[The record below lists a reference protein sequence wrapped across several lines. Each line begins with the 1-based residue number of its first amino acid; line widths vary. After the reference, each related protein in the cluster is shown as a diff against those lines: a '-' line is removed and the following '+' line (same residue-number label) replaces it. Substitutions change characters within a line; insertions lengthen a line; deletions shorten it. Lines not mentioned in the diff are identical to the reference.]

1 MELTM
6 KKRTSWGICGIFLAF
21 IALFF
26 LLNLFVSDRVFSE
39 QENRSLQMTPD
50 LSLDSILSGEFMSDF
65 ESYCSDQFVLRDQWI
80 SMKARFELML
90 GKSENNGVFLCQE
103 EQLLEPFTAPTAT
116 DLNAKILS
124 INALVENTEI
134 PVFLGLIPSA
144 SEIYRDQLPAGVKN
158 DSQLQ
163 VIDTVYSSIQA
174 NTIDIAEKLA
184 AHREEYIFY
193 RTDHHWTSLG
203 AFYGFEALAE
213 ALGINKPI
221 LESYTDRHVV
231 SDEFYGTTYSTSG
244 FAWIRP
250 DSIET
255 FVTQSEN
262 SAIRRYEGPEA
273 EIIPLYDSSRL
284 DVKDKYSYFLG
295 GNTPRLVIET
305 GNEDKAS
312 LLIVRDSYCDSL
324 TPFLLDDFS
333 DIHILDLRYYRNS
346 IASYIEENAIDQVLI
361 LYSVNNFS
369 TDRNLVLLSR

>member
-26 LLNLFVSDRVFSE
+26 LLNLFVPDRNFSE

-144 SEIYRDQLPAGVKN
+144 SEIYRDQLPAGVK
-158 DSQLQ
+158 
-163 VIDTVYSSIQA
+163 
-174 NTIDIAEKLA
+174 K
-184 AHREEYIFY
+184 R
-193 RTDHHWTSLG
+193 
-203 AFYGFEALAE
+203 
-213 ALGINKPI
+213 
-221 LESYTDRHVV
+221 
-231 SDEFYGTTYSTSG
+231 
-244 FAWIRP
+244 
-250 DSIET
+250 
-255 FVTQSEN
+255 
-262 SAIRRYEGPEA
+262 
-273 EIIPLYDSSRL
+273 
-284 DVKDKYSYFLG
+284 
-295 GNTPRLVIET
+295 
-305 GNEDKAS
+305 
-312 LLIVRDSYCDSL
+312 
-324 TPFLLDDFS
+324 
-333 DIHILDLRYYRNS
+333 
-346 IASYIEENAIDQVLI
+346 
-361 LYSVNNFS
+361 
-369 TDRNLVLLSR
+369 